1 MNVKKPSQTLKI
13 REIKSGHKR
22 LKKIYVAIVMFLF
35 GRAFQAASHDRDVK
49 KEYAYLPDNF
59 VLDLCVEPSGP
70 HMLVGKNKKGRMK
83 YLGWNPKG
91 KKVTLAM
98 RVKNLEAAMLMFTFR
113 ESTCGANSH
122 NRIIVDG
129 DIKDALSVVR
139 TMNLLEVYLLPMC
152 VARFGVKRYPLWS
165 QMSPVRKHLGRVV
178 LYLRL
183 ITG

>member
-1 MNVKKPSQTLKI
+1 MNSKNTKAILNVQEI
-13 REIKSGHKR
+13 RTGRKR
-22 LKKIYVAIVMFLF
+22 LKRTYVAIVMFLF

-49 KEYAYLPDNF
+49 KEYEYLPDNF

-70 HMLVGKNKKGRMK
+70 HMLVGKDKKGRMK
-83 YLGWNPKG
+83 YLGWNPEG

-98 RVKNLEAAMLMFTFR
+98 RVKNLEAAMLMFTFM
-113 ESTCGANSH
+113 ESTCVANSH

-129 DIKDALSVVR
+129 DIKDALSIVR

-165 QMSPVRKHLGRVV
+165 QMSPMRKHLGRML
-178 LYLRL
+178 LYVRL